1 MRGPFA
7 PLSHVLSPIRFCTLT
22 REPVIC
28 TVRPAQRQIR
38 DEEVMKLSIEISQ
51 EEVAEI
57 ALMAIGIVD
66 KLNPPAPDYVGSAA
80 AAGTPRAP
88 TPHPHA
94 PFGWMQDR
102 TRSEE
107 HTSEI
112 QSLRH
117 LVCRPL

>member
-1 MRGPFA
+1 
-7 PLSHVLSPIRFCTLT
+7 
-22 REPVIC
+22 
-28 TVRPAQRQIR
+28 
-38 DEEVMKLSIEISQ
+38 MKLSIEISQ

-102 TRSEE
+102 TTGEW
-107 HTSEI
+107 
-112 QSLRH
+112 
-117 LVCRPL
+117 RPRKRAAFNARNDGGD